1 MHRRATTNLED
12 KLYYCVPHNLF
23 NFLEPLND
31 QSTKFQWSDNV
42 GIMIILKYMSDAN
55 MDYVNLL
62 TNHSEINL
70 NMIKIY
76 KETYI
81 GKESRSAQD
90 TNMLYHCLM
99 NSLSEVGKSKVS
111 MWNSQYKVNRIPL
124 INLLLKVVIREI
136 HIDTNANTS

>member
-1 MHRRATTNLED
+1 
-12 KLYYCVPHNLF
+12 
-23 NFLEPLND
+23 
-31 QSTKFQWSDNV
+31 
-42 GIMIILKYMSDAN
+42 MSDAN

-111 MWNSQYKVNRIPL
+111 MWNSQYKV
-124 INLLLKVVIREI
+124 
-136 HIDTNANTS
+136 S